1 MEIRKSTLE
10 DVDRILEIFAIA
22 KGFMDAQGNTTQW
35 EPGYPGRAVLEQD
48 VEQGNSYVLEDNGKV
63 VGTFAF
69 ILGEDPTYQVI
80 EQGAWHS
87 TKPYGTIHRVASDG
101 SVKGIARTCFAYGL
115 TKVDYLR
122 VDTHQNNRSMQA
134 AIRRFGFRECGIIH
148 VRDGSPRIAFDYL
161 KQ

>member
-48 VEQGNSYVLEDNGKV
+48 IEQGNSYVLEDNGKV

-69 ILGEDPTYQVI
+69 ILGEDPTYRVI

-122 VDTHQNNRSMQA
+122 IDTHQNNQSMQA

>member
-1 MEIRKSTLE
+1 MKIRKSTLE
-10 DVDRILEIFAIA
+10 DVDRILEIFTIA

-35 EPGYPGRAVLEQD
+35 EPGYPGRQVVEQD
-48 VEQGNSYVLEDNGKV
+48 VENGNSYVMEENGKV

-69 ILGEDPTYQVI
+69 ILEEDPTYRVI

-87 TKPYGTIHRVASDG
+87 DKPYGTIHRVASDG

-115 TKVDYLR
+115 GKVDYLR

-134 AIRRFGFRECGIIH
+134 AIRHFGFRECGIIH

-161 KQ
+161 K